1 MSDKAT
7 IAAGKVAWRNI
18 RKTSTFDAWLTIG
31 VALLVGRRVCMEKAG
46 TTRPYGS
53 RYIRAFSAWM
63 TEHGFHEIV
72 KPSRTAAMQC
82 AENAGAIRMW
92 LATASTKAC
101 HPVEVWSAYREHRAK
116 QAGRNTAN
124 HPRMRIDTETAATAR
139 DDVRLA
145 VSDLVRRKCYDIP
158 TGAIEEIA
166 EAAFVATANALD
178 IAVRVTTPKVP
189 VAKVAA

>member
-1 MSDKAT
+1 
-7 IAAGKVAWRNI
+7 
-18 RKTSTFDAWLTIG
+18 
-31 VALLVGRRVCMEKAG
+31 
-46 TTRPYGS
+46 
-53 RYIRAFSAWM
+53 
-63 TEHGFHEIV
+63 
-72 KPSRTAAMQC
+72 
-82 AENAGAIRMW
+82 
-92 LATASTKAC
+92 
-101 HPVEVWSAYREHRAK
+101 
-116 QAGRNTAN
+116 
-124 HPRMRIDTETAATAR
+124 MRIDTETAATAS